1 MPDDSLGTVAS
12 DVGKGAALGSI
23 VPGVGTLIGAGAG
36 AVLGTVQALSN
47 AAKER
52 RDKAALEN
60 MKLPFYKI
68 QNEYYQNRNMAG
80 INAETGLPSATK
92 DYITSEAQKGLG
104 AGISGTLQSGG
115 NPNDISKLLSQYNKN
130 IDATGAQDA
139 ENHIKNIQYFQEA
152 NRALAAQKNIQF
164 GFNKVQ
170 PYQRKLGQLTQ
181 NISNEQVNENNGITT
196 ALGSINAGIT
206 GTQNDALLKQFK
218 TQNKLLDKLYNG
230 ESPNITGLSL
240 ARTSD
245 TVGTMT
251 QPLNVGGVTSSPS
264 ISDSDN
270 SDQYFN
276 NTQAG

>member
-60 MKLPFYKI
+60 MKTPFYKI

-164 GFNKVQ
+164 GFNKAQ

-181 NISNEQVNENNGITT
+181 NISNEQVNENNGLST
-196 ALGSINAGIT
+196 AIGSISAGAT
-206 GTQNDALLKQFK
+206 GMSNNALL
-218 TQNKLLDKLYNG
+218 NKLFADKTGKVSN
-230 ESPNITGLSL
+230 PNITGLSL
-240 ARTSD
+240 ATTD
-245 TVGTMT
+245 GVGDQA
-251 QPLNVGGVTSSPS
+251 QPIGQQSLSPAVMPSFNGG
-264 ISDSDN
+264 DN
-270 SDQYFN
+270 SNEYFN